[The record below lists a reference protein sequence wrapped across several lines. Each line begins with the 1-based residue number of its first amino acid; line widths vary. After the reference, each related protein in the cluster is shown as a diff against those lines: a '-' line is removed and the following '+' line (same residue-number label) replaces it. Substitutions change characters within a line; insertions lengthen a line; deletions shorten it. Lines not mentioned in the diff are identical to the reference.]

1 MADNLF
7 TAYMDYLRFMDS
19 YNKPAAPVT
28 PPTMTAEKRA
38 KLDAAIAE
46 AVNDFCKAETAR
58 SKAEKGGK

>member
-19 YNKPAAPVT
+19 YNKPVT
-28 PPTMTAEKRA
+28 LPTLTDEQRA

-58 SKAEKGGK
+58 SSAEKGGK